1 VTAPEPDDPL
11 ERVRSAATALG
22 LAEQALA
29 DSVHR
34 AHAAG
39 HSWAAIG
46 SVLGTSRQAAFKR
59 FGAVRDPATG
69 RPVARTVLSGVAA
82 TTERVFG
89 LLEAGRYDEL
99 RALMPDDVARVLT
112 RDVLLGAW
120 TRAIAD
126 TGHLVRCEDTVV
138 ELAGGEPVVGSDVLG
153 TAVGVTTLVCEAG
166 EWQGRVAIGS
176 GHRLLGVLV
185 VAPGSSGL
193 PF

>member
-1 VTAPEPDDPL
+1 MTASEDDPL
-11 ERVRSAATALG
+11 ERVRSAATAVH
-22 LAEQALA
+22 LAERALA

-34 AHAAG
+34 AQVAG
-39 HSWAAIG
+39 HSWADIG

-59 FGAVRDPATG
+59 FGTVRDPATG
-69 RPVARTVLSGVAA
+69 RPVARTELTGVVA

-120 TRAIAD
+120 ARAIAD
-126 TGHLVRCEDTVV
+126 TGHLVRCEGTAV
-138 ELAGGEPVVGSDVLG
+138 ELAGGEPVRGSDVLG

-166 EWQGRVAIGS
+166 EWQGRVAVGS

-185 VAPGSSGL
+185 VAPGSTGL